1 MLLVYVSMFG
11 ASGKGSNVFFFFF
24 FSEGLSVEGLEF
36 RVLGF
41 RASVFLVCSA
51 GSRRAL
57 PHEGVRKVT
66 KAVFSRRASTKILV
80 RCYTLP

>member
-11 ASGKGSNVFFFFF
+11 ASGKGSNS

-41 RASVFLVCSA
+41 RLQGFRLLGFFPRVQ
-51 GSRRAL
+51 
-57 PHEGVRKVT
+57 GVH
-66 KAVFSRRASTKILV
+66 SSTKV
-80 RCYTLP
+80 